1 MDDIEVIKKFALA
14 ERKFTL
20 IIFISVLL
28 FLSTFIAEQLGFG
41 YLNPAYGFLAGFAL
55 FIFGVFR
62 IYKCPKC
69 GSMPKAL
76 GTEGIQISPK
86 ACGHCGVKLR

>member
-20 IIFISVLL
+20 IIFISFLL

-41 YLNPAYGFLAGFAL
+41 YLSLAYLEYINAL
-55 FIFGVFR
+55 NVVQCQKLLERMVFR
-62 IYKCPKC
+62 YPR
-69 GSMPKAL
+69 
-76 GTEGIQISPK
+76 
-86 ACGHCGVKLR
+86 KLVVTADLN